1 MTRKEL
7 LELVNAYVAE
17 HFEGEEPDFSYAVSR
32 RSSLYEPSE
41 PRAMSFVAPSFLTS
55 DFDDFDF
62 DDIVAKNSGETFSQM
77 LLRLVNES
85 GEKPSTIYKRAE
97 VLRQI
102 YNRIVNNVN
111 YQPSKDT
118 AIAFAVALRLDLPT
132 TKKFLSSA
140 GFALSNAI
148 KRDVII
154 SAFIEKQQLLAKSKF
169 FNLNTLNEILHA
181 CGQDIVPKR
190 KDDL

>member
-7 LELVNAYVAE
+7 LALVNAYVAE
-17 HFEGEEPDFSYAVSR
+17 HFKPKKPTDLYAASRTSSR
-32 RSSLYEPSE
+32 RESIEH
-41 PRAMSFVAPSFLTS
+41 RAMMKFAVPSFLTR
-55 DFDDFDF
+55 DFNV
-62 DDIVAKNSGETFSQM
+62 DDIVAKNAGETFSQM
-77 LLRLVNES
+77 LLRLVKES

-118 AIAFAVALRLDLPT
+118 AIAFAVALRLDLSA
-132 TKKFLSSA
+132 TKKLLSSA
-140 GFALSNAI
+140 GYALSNAI
-148 KRDVII
+148 KRDLII
-154 SAFIEKQQLLAKSKF
+154 SAFIENQQQLAKSKF
-169 FNLNTLNEILHA
+169 FNLSTLNEVLHD
-181 CGQDIVPKR
+181 CGQDILPKR

>member
-17 HFEGEEPDFSYAVSR
+17 HFKGEKPTVRYAAR
-32 RSSLYEPSE
+32 MSSFYEPSE
-41 PRAMSFVAPSFLTS
+41 PRAMSFLTPSFS
-55 DFDDFDF
+55 ASDFDF
-62 DDIVAKNSGETFSQM
+62 DDIVAKNAGETFSQM

-148 KRDVII
+148 KRDLII
-154 SAFIEKQQLLAKSKF
+154 SAFIENQQLLAKSKF
-169 FNLNTLNEILHA
+169 FNLNTLNEILHG

>member
-17 HFEGEEPDFSYAVSR
+17 HFEREKPTVRYAAR
-32 RSSLYEPSE
+32 MSSFYEPSE
-41 PRAMSFVAPSFLTS
+41 LRAMSFLTPSFS
-55 DFDDFDF
+55 ASDF
-62 DDIVAKNSGETFSQM
+62 DDIVAKNAGETFSQM